1 MDTCLP
7 TVIDKPKVL
16 VTRALPQQGMTLLEQ
31 NFELEVNPAGEAMPH
46 ASIIKGITDKQG
58 LVCLLSDNIDAQI
71 INGAPSLRIIANYA
85 VGFNNIDVAAATR
98 RGIPVTNTPEVLTET
113 TADLVMGLL
122 LSVARRIVEADN
134 YLRSGR
140 FKGWAPELLL
150 GSDVHNKI
158 LGIIGMG
165 RIGQAVARRARGF
178 DMKVIY
184 YDTRRLPVHVE
195 AKYGVAFVGLE
206 ALLAGSDFVSVHA
219 PLNKETHHLIST
231 NELATMKNTAFLI
244 NAARGP
250 IIDEQ
255 ALVRALEA
263 GEIAGCALDVYENE
277 PAVASALLRMPNA
290 VLVPHI
296 GSASTEARTRMALMV
311 VDNLV
316 AVLQNN
322 VRPPNVVNP
331 EIYKG

>member
-1 MDTCLP
+1 MDVCLP

-31 NFELEVNPAGEAMPH
+31 NFDLEVNPAGEAMPH

>member
-1 MDTCLP
+1 MDACLP